1 MLIIHQGMLGTSMYK
16 CIIHATDLQED
27 HLHYCEQALEI
38 SKAFHAELFLL
49 HVLSIPGT
57 WQLAQSLGFAET
69 QPLPTANAE
78 IVMQALGEQLNLH
91 KNHLLIR
98 QGNPRQAIIDTIIE
112 LQADLLLIGAPT
124 NPLYQAEMRHLS
136 HYLADHADC
145 DVLLLRAK

>member
-1 MLIIHQGMLGTSMYK
+1 MYR
-16 CIIHATDLQED
+16 CILHATDLQEN
-27 HLHYCEQALEI
+27 HLNYCEQAVKI
-38 SKAFHAELFLL
+38 ANAFKAELFCL
-49 HVLSIPGT
+49 HVLDIPNS
-57 WQLAQSLGFAET
+57 WQIAQGLGFAET
-69 QPLPTANAE
+69 LPLPTEDAE
-78 IVMQALGEQLNLH
+78 IVLQAVGEQLNLH

-98 QGNPRQAIIDTIIE
+98 QGNPRQTIMDTIIE